1 MSNLQKFNNKLFQLE
16 VKSENGEALFD
27 VESVARS
34 LGFTTTTTKNGKRY
48 ENVRW
53 SRINSFLPQV
63 AELKSGDFIS
73 EAMVYKLAFKA
84 NNPLAEKFQDWLA
97 VEVLPSIRKYGAYA
111 SEPQVDP
118 DKRSIELQMFDLL
131 GKALARQE
139 RTTKELQ
146 LSTKRLEEKVESMEV
161 QKVVEVQSVPVQEEL
176 VLKQKLYTTGEIAE
190 PYGFVGATGVYRLH
204 QLLHDKRIIHPTRK
218 KSGSPGFVWNL
229 YKKYQ
234 GKGYKDLSSVAS
246 SQKWTEEGKLFL
258 ESVLKN
264 ELS

>member
-1 MSNLQKFNNKLFQLE
+1 MSNLQKFNNELFQLE
-16 VKSENGEALFD
+16 VKSENGESLFD

-84 NNPLAEKFQDWLA
+84 NNEVAEKFQDWLA
-97 VEVLPSIRKYGAYA
+97 VEVLPAIRKHGAYA
-111 SEPQVDP
+111 TEQQVDP

-146 LSTKRLEEKVESMEV
+146 ISMKRLEEKVESMEV

-176 VLKQKLYTTGEIAE
+176 MLKQKLYTTGEIAE
-190 PYGFVGATGVYRLH
+190 PYGFIGATGVYRLH

>member
-16 VKSENGEALFD
+16 VKQENGESLFD

-34 LGFTTTTTKNGKRY
+34 LGFTTVATSGNVT
-48 ENVRW
+48 VRW
-53 SRINSFLPQV
+53 ARVNKYLGESCPQV
-63 AELKSGDFIS
+63 GTGDFIS
-73 EAMVYKLAFKA
+73 EPMVYKLAFKA
-84 NNPLAEKFQDWLA
+84 NNEVAEKFQDWLA

-161 QKVVEVQSVPVQEEL
+161 QKVVEVKCVPVQEEL